1 MKVNRKAAKI
11 LKKIFNLYNLAM
23 ILCIIVILF
32 SLYIIIKPHIN
43 FSLISKEQTNVQED
57 EGKKEISEDKARKI
71 AQKKFKELGEK
82 KVNKDSLKVTL
93 IQRDS
98 ELYYYV
104 CSLDNT
110 VEISQK
116 TGKIIRINSANVE

>member
-1 MKVNRKAAKI
+1 MKVNRKVVKK
-11 LKKIFNLYNLAM
+11 LKKMFNLYNFAM
-23 ILCIIVILF
+23 VLCIIVILF

-43 FSLISKEQTNVQED
+43 FSSISKEQTNVQED

>member
-1 MKVNRKAAKI
+1 MKVNRKAIKI

-32 SLYIIIKPHIN
+32 SLYIIIKPHNN
-43 FSLISKEQTNVQED
+43 FSLISKEQTNVQGD

-110 VEISQK
+110 IEISQK

>member
-43 FSLISKEQTNVQED
+43 FSLISNEQTNVQGD

>member
-110 VEISQK
+110 VEVSQK

>member
-1 MKVNRKAAKI
+1 MKVNRKAIKI

-110 VEISQK
+110 VEVSQK

>member
-11 LKKIFNLYNLAM
+11 LKKIFNLYNLAIM
-23 ILCIIVILF
+23 LCIIVIAA
-32 SLYIIIKPHIN
+32 SLYIIIKPNFN
-43 FSLISKEQTNVQED
+43 FSEISKFQTNILKSENR
-57 EGKKEISEDKARKI
+57 KEINEEESRKI
-71 AQKKFKELGEK
+71 AQKQFKKLGEK
-82 KVNKDSLKVTL
+82 NISKESLKVTL

-116 TGKIIRINSANVE
+116 TGKIIRVNSANVE

>member
-32 SLYIIIKPHIN
+32 SLYIIIKPHIK
-43 FSLISKEQTNVQED
+43 FSSISKEQTKIQED

-116 TGKIIRINSANVE
+116 TGKIIRVNSANVE

>member
-1 MKVNRKAAKI
+1 MKVNRKAIKI

-43 FSLISKEQTNVQED
+43 FSLISKEQTNVQGD

>member
-32 SLYIIIKPHIN
+32 SLYIIIKPHIK
-43 FSLISKEQTNVQED
+43 FSSISKEQTKIQED